1 MFKYLRLTKG
11 LLGANTYICYND
23 ATLECAIIDAGN
35 KTEDVLNLVCE
46 NKLKVR
52 YIILTH
58 AHYDHIFYVEQYK
71 MYYPDAPVVLHEDDS
86 SFMGNPRLNASIY
99 FGPEKRFPEC
109 DMTVKDSD
117 RLPLGEGELIFYST
131 PGHTTGSVCIQ
142 ADNLLFTGDTLF
154 YGGFGRT
161 DLGAGSWNQLSSS
174 IDFLYKMDP
183 DLIVLPGHGTKSTIG
198 YERENNPFI

>member
-11 LLGANTYICYND
+11 LLGANTYICYD
-23 ATLECAIIDAGN
+23 DETHEAAVIDAGN
-35 KTEDVLNLVCE
+35 KPDDV
-46 NKLKVR
+46 NKLVIENGLDVR

-71 MYYPDAPVVLHEDDS
+71 MLYPKAPVVLHKDDS
-86 SFMGNPRLNASIY
+86 SFMQNPRLNASIY

-109 DMTVKDSD
+109 DMTVSD
-117 RLPLGEGELIFYST
+117 MSRLPLGSGELVFFST

-142 ADNLLFTGDTLF
+142 AGSLLFTGDTLF

-161 DLGAGSWNQLSSS
+161 DLGAGDMDQLAAS
-174 IDFLYKMDP
+174 IDRLYDMDP
-183 DLIVLPGHGTKSTIG
+183 DLCVLPGHGTKSTIG
-198 YERENNPFI
+198 YEKENNPFI